1 MADATVPTLE
11 LVKQLGYPDP
21 RGANM
26 TQDKKGPEEESEPE
40 QKQEPE
46 NSSGQWENPPRPP
59 HPSGFNPDYWPK
71 Y

>member
-1 MADATVPTLE
+1 
-11 LVKQLGYPDP
+11 
-21 RGANM
+21 M
-26 TQDKKGPEEESEPE
+26 TQDKNEPEEESEPE

-46 NSSGQWENPPRPP
+46 KPSDQWQDPPRPP